1 MGFKA
6 RSRRQQH
13 LWYLTLTRKGRG
25 ALGTWSEVAGRLAT
39 VFPRLRPAHGLQD
52 SFKHELF
59 DVVID
64 LGSEPEVSS
73 VALLVRWRGRHPNHS
88 ARHPLWPV
96 LCRARKAISA
106 PAADGGELFDA
117 YTGNEIDIP
126 PEAAD
131 LPLPKNDLE
140 RVYDVPVEPRGPLSG
155 IDELDWSSWR
165 HAHGSA
171 TDIPALLRAL
181 RSSDDGVRYQA
192 WCTLYDNLYHD
203 GAVYEAALHAVP
215 WLLALVEHPST
226 PDRPGLLRFLLD
238 LCMGLPE
245 DFGATKV
252 PWAIAK
258 GAPMLLRLAHGRSA
272 LRIPAIYLL
281 ATLPR
286 NAKHA
291 RPLVN
296 QLLADD
302 SDPMVRA
309 NAAYAVGITWKPTI
323 PDLQI
328 LGRSLESELPGE
340 RFAAALAMYRADYVS
355 PAVIEVFIAVL
366 TDPGPYRPWAEAC
379 PWGGIDAGAAAL
391 DQLHRLHRDIRW
403 ALRLRFIALIASKR
417 NDLDWPHSGAIALDL
432 LALAFGGQRVNT
444 ASGADL
450 EQDQRLVLLAIAT
463 CNNLWQSSD
472 AADVVRR
479 LAALGLPTEPKRL
492 AAFIKVESG
501 AGASSRA

>member
-25 ALGTWSEVAGRLAT
+25 ALGTWSEVADRLAA
-39 VFPRLRPAHGLQD
+39 VFPRLHPTHGLQD

-59 DVVID
+59 DVILD
-64 LGSEPEVSS
+64 LGTEPEVSAL
-73 VALLVRWRGRHPNHS
+73 ALLVRWRGRHPS
-88 ARHPLWPV
+88 RSPRHPLWPV
-96 LCRARKAISA
+96 LSRARELVNVPKSSDAGDA
-106 PAADGGELFDA
+106 GDGQLHDA
-117 YTGNEIDIP
+117 YTGTEIEIP
-126 PEAAD
+126 SASHD
-131 LPLPKNDLE
+131 LPLPRNDLE

-155 IDELDWSSWR
+155 IGDLDWSSWR

-171 TDIPALLRAL
+171 SDVPALLRAL
-181 RSSDDGVRYQA
+181 RSSDDDVRYQA
-192 WCTLYDNLYHD
+192 WCELYDNLYHE

-215 WLLALVEHPST
+215 WLLALVEHSST
-226 PDRPGLLRFLLD
+226 PDRRGLLRFLLD

-258 GAPMLLRLAHGRSA
+258 GAPMLLRLANGRSA

-286 NAKHA
+286 NSRHA

-296 QLLADD
+296 QLLAGH
-302 SDPMVRA
+302 SEPEVRA

-323 PDLQI
+323 QDLQV
-328 LGRSLESELPGE
+328 LGRSLDSDLPGE
-340 RFAAALAMYRADYVS
+340 RLAAALAMYRADYVS

-366 TDPGPYRPWAEAC
+366 SDPEPYRAWAEAC

-391 DQLHRLHRDIRW
+391 DQLLRLHRDIRW
-403 ALRLRFIALIASKR
+403 ALRLRFVALIASKR

-432 LALAFGGQRVNT
+432 LALAFGGQRVDAQT
-444 ASGADL
+444 GGDL

-463 CNNLWQSSD
+463 CNNLWQGPD
-472 AADVVRR
+472 AADVIRR
-479 LAALGLPTEPKRL
+479 LSTLGLPTEPKKL
-492 AAFIKVESG
+492 AAFIRVPP
-501 AGASSRA
+501 A